1 VTAYSGKSRTFTVYC
16 VVRSMKEKEALK
28 RQRRIIF
35 PTVAVSL
42 GIFFTAVVFNDFRAA
57 THFATKFDL
66 TNPFRKYLV
75 IHMKCSCVCTMENH
89 ND

>member
-1 VTAYSGKSRTFTVYC
+1 
-16 VVRSMKEKEALK
+16 MKEKEALT
-28 RQRRIIF
+28 RQRRVTF
-35 PTVAVSL
+35 ATVAVTL
-42 GIFFTAVVFNDFRAA
+42 GIYFTAMVFNLFRAA
-57 THFATKFDL
+57 THFATEFDL